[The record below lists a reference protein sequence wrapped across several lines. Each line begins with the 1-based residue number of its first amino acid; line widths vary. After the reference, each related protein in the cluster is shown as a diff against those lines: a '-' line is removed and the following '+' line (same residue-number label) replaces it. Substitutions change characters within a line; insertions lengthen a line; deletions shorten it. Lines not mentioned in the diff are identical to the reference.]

1 MIILLRWKRGI
12 LNTLKSLKIKTNL
25 KSIIQDYVFV
35 TLGSLIT
42 ALALDIFLIPN
53 KIIAGGVSGLA
64 TIVYYMLHLPV
75 GLQMLGYNV
84 VLFILGF
91 KLLGLHFGFKSIY
104 SAIALSLFVDFFNLV
119 VKIPIPNL
127 SSEALLAPIY
137 GGALAGLG
145 MGMVFWR
152 GASTGGTDIIAL
164 IINKYTNISSGTGLM
179 IIDSLITTF
188 AIFVFGPIKAM
199 YGILTIFVTS
209 KVIDSVLEGVEST
222 RSIMIISSEIEK
234 IKEMILKDLERGAT
248 IISAVGAYTNSKRPI
263 LWAVVRRRELAVLR
277 RHIHEIDPRAFIVI
291 FKNSEVFGEGFKRI
305 S

>member
-1 MIILLRWKRGI
+1 LTSFRINNLD
-12 LNTLKSLKIKTNL
+12 NL
-25 KSIIQDYVFV
+25 KNTVQDYVFV

-42 ALALDIFLIPN
+42 AIALDMFLIPN

-64 TIVYYMLHLPV
+64 TIVYYMFHLPV
-75 GLQMLGYNV
+75 GLQMLAYNV

-91 KLLGLHFGFKSIY
+91 KLLGLHFGFKSVY
-104 SAIALSLFVDFFNLV
+104 SAIALSVFIDFFSLI
-119 VKIPIPNL
+119 VKIPVPDL

-179 IIDSLITTF
+179 ITDTLITTF
-188 AIFVFGPIKAM
+188 AIFVFGPVKAM

-209 KVIDSVLEGVEST
+209 KIIDTVLEGVEST
-222 RSIMIISSEIEK
+222 RSIMIISDKMDEIK
-234 IKEMILKDLERGAT
+234 KMILEDLERGAT
-248 IISAVGAYTNSKRPI
+248 IIKAVGAYTNTERSI
-263 LWAVVRRRELAVLR
+263 LWAVVRRREIAVLR
-277 RHIHEIDPRAFIVI
+277 RYIHKIDPRAFIVI
-291 FKNSEVFGEGFKRI
+291 FKNSEVFGEGFKKI

>member
-1 MIILLRWKRGI
+1 MPIFK
-12 LNTLKSLKIKTNL
+12 LKSLNNIRNTIN
-25 KSIIQDYVFV
+25 DYTFV

-42 ALALDIFLIPN
+42 AMALDLFLIPN

-64 TIVYYMLHLPV
+64 TIVYYMFHLPV
-75 GLQMLGYNV
+75 GFQMLVYNV
-84 VLFILGF
+84 FLFILGF
-91 KLLGLHFGFKSIY
+91 KVLGLHFGFKSIY
-104 SAIALSLFVDFFNLV
+104 SAIVLSFFIDFFNLI
-119 VKIPIPNL
+119 VKLPIPDL
-127 SSEALLAPIY
+127 SSDALLAPIY

-179 IIDSLITTF
+179 ITDTLITIF

-209 KVIDSVLEGVEST
+209 KIIDSVLEGIEST
-222 RSIMIISSEIEK
+222 RSIMIISDK
-234 IKEMILKDLERGAT
+234 IGKIRKMILEDLERGAT
-248 IISAVGAYTNSKRPI
+248 IIEATGAYTNIKRPI

-277 RHIHEIDPRAFIVI
+277 RHIQKVDPEAFIVI
-291 FKNSEVFGEGFKRI
+291 FKNSEVFGEGFKKI
-305 S
+305 SL